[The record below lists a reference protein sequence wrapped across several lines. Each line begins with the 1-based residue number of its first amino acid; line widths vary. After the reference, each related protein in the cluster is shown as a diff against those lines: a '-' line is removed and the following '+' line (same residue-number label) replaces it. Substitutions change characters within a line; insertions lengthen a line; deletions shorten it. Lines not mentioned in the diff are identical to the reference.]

1 MGLISLP
8 TMLNNKYDRSLA
20 SGIVCSSGTL
30 GQIIPPAIVLIII
43 ADQLAS
49 ASDVANTMRQADYKL
64 VTGEFNMPGEFRV
77 GSTSAGDMF
86 LGALLPGLVLVGLYM
101 SYVFIYARIYP
112 KAAPPVPFKGEL
124 DFKFWTK
131 VIMVII
137 PPLALIFAVLGSI
150 LMGIAT
156 VNQAGSIGA
165 IGATI
170 MAGYRLHKGKKMN
183 IIPYY

>member
-8 TMLNNKYDRSLA
+8 TMLNNKYDSLA

-30 GQIIPPAIVLIII
+30 GQIIPPSIVLIII

-64 VTGEFNMPGEFRV
+64 LTGAFNMPGEFRV
-77 GSTSAGDMF
+77 PQVLEICFWSIIAWVSISWLVYVICFCICKIKSQSSSTCSF
-86 LGALLPGLVLVGLYM
+86 SRSIRL
-101 SYVFIYARIYP
+101 
-112 KAAPPVPFKGEL
+112 
-124 DFKFWTK
+124 KFWLK
-131 VIMVII
+131 VVIVII

-156 VNQAGSIGA
+156 VNAGSIGR
-165 IGATI
+165 
-170 MAGYRLHKGKKMN
+170 YRSNFDGR
-183 IIPYY
+183 ISSSSR